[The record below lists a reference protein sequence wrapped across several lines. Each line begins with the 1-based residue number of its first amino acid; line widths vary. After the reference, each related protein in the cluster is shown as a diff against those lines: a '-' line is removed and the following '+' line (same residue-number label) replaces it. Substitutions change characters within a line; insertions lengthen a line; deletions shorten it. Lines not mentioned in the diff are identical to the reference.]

1 MFNGMLFETCMTTLN
16 KAKSAVKGRQDLEK
30 KNISRRQ
37 FLTGGAAAVFGAA
50 LTKLSGRSYTQ
61 ETEQYSGNDQDLEIL
76 PLDILSGAS
85 LDGDPESAHF
95 GSAFP
100 EGGYSLTQYFPVFP
114 GLSLTLTRGIW
125 VGFNRNLRPN
135 AFLQSASEKAKKMQL
150 IIPEGVYFLRGACPD
165 KNGLPQVWTQS
176 LAHYLHH
183 CCESMPELSAYT
195 EITEL
200 HFDQRSRKNLNGYFD
215 HDVIECPSMGDL
227 FFSPIGTDVI
237 VCFRNANITPIIRV
251 GGNYT
256 FTQRQ
261 NLFTPH
267 FSPGF
272 AWFHCKTTDICSALE
287 AGLGTVDGFV
297 RQLTVEELHAAEP
310 RVFIRFPSEVSNT
323 LNAAKIRTIGVS
335 KSYMR
340 NFTVVHLTDIHG
352 DMDSAHAIYTY
363 ADRIGADLVAL
374 TGDNSPSRAFH
385 GYDILNTLIRNAQT
399 PTVYTIGNHD
409 VADLTDEEAYE
420 QGIAPIRDKLGASE
434 EHPWYFRDLRWEGS
448 TVRVISLYPFY
459 DRAETRV
466 YGYYSQEQL
475 QWLCET
481 LSSTPDD
488 GHIFILRHFSHH
500 KPIPGEDGLM
510 FNDYGSNSSE
520 EGLNLWLSM
529 DRDPV
534 PEIVDAFNEKKYIH
548 TQFTG
553 RLQDGS
559 EEINVEYDFSGRGN
573 AEFVAYMT
581 GHVHCDHVGYIR
593 DTKTLQTVLG
603 SLCNVGV
610 KGSEEYHA
618 YSSANYHRD
627 YGTDSQIA
635 FNVFSFDFQKKK
647 IYVARVGNNMFK
659 DREKTWTELP
669 YLV

>member
-1 MFNGMLFETCMTTLN
+1 MLFETYKTIN
-16 KAKSAVKGRQDLEK
+16 KAKSAEKGRHDLEK

-37 FLTGGAAAVFGAA
+37 FLTSGAAAVFGAA
-50 LTKLSGRSYTQ
+50 LTKLSGRSYAQ
-61 ETEQYSGNDQDLEIL
+61 ETAQNAGNDQDLEIL

-85 LDGDPESAHF
+85 LDGDSESESF
-95 GSAFP
+95 GAAFR
-100 EGGYSLTQYFPVFP
+100 EDGYSLTQYFPVFP

-135 AFLQSASEKAKKMQL
+135 ASLQGASGKAQKMHL

-176 LAHYLHH
+176 LERYLHR

-200 HFDQRSRKNLNGYFD
+200 HFDQRSRKNVNGEFD
-215 HDVIECPSMGDL
+215 PDELECPSMGDL
-227 FFSPIGTDVI
+227 FFSPIGTDII
-237 VCFRNANITPIIRV
+237 VCFRNANITPVVRI
-251 GGNYT
+251 GENYT

-272 AWFHCKTTDICSALE
+272 AWFHCKTSDVCSALE
-287 AGLGTVDGFV
+287 AGFGTVDGFI
-297 RQLTVEELHAAEP
+297 RQLTVEELRAADP
-310 RVFIRFPSEVSNT
+310 RVFVRFPSEVSNT
-323 LNAAKIRTIGVS
+323 LNAARIRTIGVS
-335 KSYMR
+335 KSCRR

-352 DMDSAHAIYTY
+352 DMDSAHAIYEY
-363 ADRIGADLVAL
+363 ADRIKADFVAL
-374 TGDNSPSRAFH
+374 TGDNCPSRAHNGF
-385 GYDILNTLIRNAQT
+385 DIINTLIRNART
-399 PTVYTIGNHD
+399 PTVYSIGNHD
-409 VADLTDEEAYE
+409 VADLTDAEACE
-420 QGIAPIRDKLGASE
+420 LGITPILTKLNASS
-434 EHPWYFRDLRWEGS
+434 EHPWYFRDLQWEGS
-448 TVRVISLYPFY
+448 TVRVISLYPFC

-466 YGYYSQEQL
+466 HGYYSQEQL

-481 LSSTPDD
+481 MASTPDE

-500 KPIPGEDGLM
+500 KPIPSEDGLM
-510 FNDYGSNSSE
+510 FNDYGSNSTE

-534 PEIVDAFNEKKYIH
+534 PEIVDAFNEKNYIH

-553 RLQDGS
+553 RLQNGS
-559 EEINVEYDFSGRGN
+559 EEINVEYDFSDRGN

-581 GHVHCDHVGYIR
+581 GHVHCDHVGYVR
-593 DTKTLQTVLG
+593 DTKTSQAVLG

-610 KGSEEYHA
+610 KGSAEYHA
-618 YSSANYHRD
+618 YSSANCHRD

-635 FNVFSFDFQKKK
+635 FNVFTFNFQKRK
-647 IYVARVGNNMFK
+647 IYVARVGNGSFR
-659 DREKTWTELP
+659 DREKTWMELS
-669 YLV
+669 Y